1 MKIILEIKDLSKS
14 FKIENEKL
22 LVLDDINMAVNKGEM
37 LCIVGPSG
45 CGKSTLL
52 SQIAGFDGHDSGSI
66 KLKNK
71 TISKPE
77 LNRVMVFQD
86 LNQLFPWK
94 TVLENTVFP
103 LNVNKIG
110 SLKYE
115 RLERAEKYLSMVKL
129 EGFYNYYPHQLSGG
143 MKQRVAIARALA
155 INPEILLM
163 DEPFGSLDI
172 QTRTNL
178 QNILIDIWNKTNITV
193 IFVTHDI
200 QEAIL
205 LSDRIIVMEK
215 NPGKIK
221 KIINNELLRP
231 RNTMSNGFTTMYKEI
246 YDLLED

>member
-1 MKIILEIKDLSKS
+1 MKEILEINNLSKS
-14 FKIENEKL
+14 FEIESGKL
-22 LVLDDINMAVNKGEM
+22 LVLDGINMTVKNGEI

-52 SQIAGFDGHDSGSI
+52 SQIAGFDGPDTGYI
-66 KLKNK
+66 KLGKNK
-71 TISKPE
+71 ISKPG

-94 TVLENTVFP
+94 TVLENVVFP
-103 LNVNKIG
+103 LKVNKIG
-110 SLKYE
+110 NSKHE
-115 RLERAEKYLSMVKL
+115 RLEIAQRYLSMVKL
-129 EGFYNYYPHQLSGG
+129 EDFYNYYSHKLSGG

-178 QNILIDIWNKTNITV
+178 QNMLIDIWRKTKVTV

-205 LSDRIIVMEK
+205 LSNRIIVMGK
-215 NPGKIK
+215 SPGNIK
-221 KIINNELLRP
+221 KVINNELPRP
-231 RNTMSNGFTTMYKEI
+231 RNIIDGEFSMLYKEV
-246 YDLLED
+246 YNLMEV